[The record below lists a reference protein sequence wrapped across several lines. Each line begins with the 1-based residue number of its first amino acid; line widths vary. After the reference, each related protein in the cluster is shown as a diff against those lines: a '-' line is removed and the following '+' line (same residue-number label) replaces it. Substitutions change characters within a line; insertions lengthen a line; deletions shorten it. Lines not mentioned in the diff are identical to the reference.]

1 MSRTGPHGVIS
12 IALLA
17 IARGG
22 ETTCEHRPELMAF
35 LSLVMS
41 SFSIVLGVVSKVVR
55 VVQRM
60 AHAAGDELRAE
71 NARLREQL
79 LSQSQGSELQGSE

>member
-1 MSRTGPHGVIS
+1 M
-12 IALLA
+12 LA

-35 LSLVMS
+35 LSLAM
-41 SFSIVLGVVSKVVR
+41 SFSIVLGAVSK

-60 AHAAGDELRAE
+60 AHAAGDEL
-71 NARLREQL
+71 
-79 LSQSQGSELQGSE
+79 

>member
-35 LSLVMS
+35 LSLAMS
-41 SFSIVLGVVSKVVR
+41 SFSIVLGVVSK

>member
-1 MSRTGPHGVIS
+1 MSRVVS

-17 IARGG
+17 MARGG

-35 LSLVMS
+35 LSLAM
-41 SFSIVLGVVSKVVR
+41 SFSIVLGVVSK

-60 AHAAGDELRAE
+60 AHAAGDELRVE
-71 NARLREQL
+71 NAWLREQL

>member
-35 LSLVMS
+35 LSLAM
-41 SFSIVLGVVSKVVR
+41 SFSIVLGVVSK

>member
-1 MSRTGPHGVIS
+1 
-12 IALLA
+12 
-17 IARGG
+17 
-22 ETTCEHRPELMAF
+22 MAF
-35 LSLVMS
+35 LSLAMS
-41 SFSIVLGVVSKVVR
+41 SFSIVLGVVSK

-79 LSQSQGSELQGSE
+79 LSQSQSSELRGSE

>member
-1 MSRTGPHGVIS
+1 M
-12 IALLA
+12 LA
-17 IARGG
+17 TARGG
-22 ETTCEHRPELMAF
+22 ETTCDSPELMAF
-35 LSLVMS
+35 LSLAMS
-41 SFSIVLGVVSKVVR
+41 SFSIVLGVVSK

-79 LSQSQGSELQGSE
+79 LSQSQSSELRGSE

>member
-1 MSRTGPHGVIS
+1 MSRVVS

-17 IARGG
+17 MARGG

-35 LSLVMS
+35 LSLAM
-41 SFSIVLGVVSKVVR
+41 SFSIVLGVVSKVV
-55 VVQRM
+55 QRM
-60 AHAAGDELRAE
+60 AHAASDELRAE

-79 LSQSQGSELQGSE
+79 LSQSQSSELRGSE